1 MANPNRNTGGDFMF
15 SPASGLADL
24 PSPGAFSNPGQP
36 SIHPDISMTDKSGDS
51 PTGTKPA
58 EAYEGMSA
66 DHSPGN
72 SPGVSLF
79 EAPETPV
86 ADLGNQLAGG
96 LGDVPKPSGS
106 Y

>member
-1 MANPNRNTGGDFMF
+1 MANNNRGSDGMFF
-15 SPASGLADL
+15 SPASGLSEL
-24 PSPGAFSNPGQP
+24 PSPGGLSNPGQP
-36 SIHPDISMTDKSGDS
+36 SIHPDISMTDKSGDA

>member
-1 MANPNRNTGGDFMF
+1 MGNPNRNTGGDFMH
-15 SPASGLADL
+15 SPASGLSDL

-36 SIHPDISMTDKSGDS
+36 SIHPDISMTDKSGDA

-58 EAYEGMSA
+58 EAFAGMSA
-66 DHSPGN
+66 DHSAGN

-79 EAPETPV
+79 DAPETPT